1 MKLEMEKGMN
11 ELTQILPKVTG
22 YDKELRLLQGSVR
35 QSHKDIKNQG
45 DKLGELIYNLTEATN
60 EYKEKSTN

>member
-35 QSHKDIKNQG
+35 QSHKDIKN
-45 DKLGELIYNLTEATN
+45 
-60 EYKEKSTN
+60 